1 VKHEEVFDYIP
12 LLIEVVINDLR
23 GLGLDSYSNHKVP
36 LSLHHDFLSFFAF
49 SQTKNVSFTP

>member
-1 VKHEEVFDYIP
+1 MKHEEVFDYIP

-36 LSLHHDFLSFFAF
+36 LVSPIK
-49 SQTKNVSFTP
+49 KNK